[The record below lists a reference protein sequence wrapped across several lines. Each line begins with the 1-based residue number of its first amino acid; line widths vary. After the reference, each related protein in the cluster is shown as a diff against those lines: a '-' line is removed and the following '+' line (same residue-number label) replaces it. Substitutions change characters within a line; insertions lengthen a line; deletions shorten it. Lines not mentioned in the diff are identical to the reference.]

1 MGRLCYQ
8 ALSRTNR
15 LDLWNAMKTAFLF
28 PGQGAQ
34 KVGMALDLYE
44 AFPAARSVFDQ
55 AEEVSGLALKRLCF
69 KGPEEELN
77 RTDVAQP
84 AIFAVSAAILAV
96 MRDVLGPARQSA
108 LAPAYTAG
116 LSLGEYTA
124 FYAVGGMDLV
134 TAVKLVTRRGQAM
147 QAAAEARP
155 SGMVG
160 IIGLDETAASELC
173 RAAGEG
179 QMLTCANFNCPGQ
192 IVLSGAI
199 EACERA
205 AERAADFGASGAVP
219 LKVAG
224 AFHSEFMAPAADWL
238 AEAMADVAFAAPEV
252 PVVCNVDGAPTADP
266 DPIRQKLLSQLV
278 SPVRWQQSMEFL
290 LDEGVE
296 KFYEIGPGR
305 VLAGLMRRI
314 RRRVDFTSVN
324 SKEAVEKL
332 ARAQ

>member
-1 MGRLCYQ
+1 
-8 ALSRTNR
+8 
-15 LDLWNAMKTAFLF
+15 MKTAFLF

-34 KVGMALDLYE
+34 KVGMGLDFHE
-44 AFPAARSVFDQ
+44 AFPVAKSVFDQ
-55 AEEVSGLALKRLCF
+55 AEKACGLALKKLCF
-69 KGPEEELN
+69 EGPQEQLD

-84 AIFAVSAAILAV
+84 AIFSVSAATLAV
-96 MRDVLGPARQSA
+96 MRDVLSPARQSA
-108 LAPAYTAG
+108 IEPAYTAG

-124 FYAVGGMDLV
+124 FYAAGGMDLA
-134 TAVKLVTRRGQAM
+134 TAVRLVTRRGQAM

-155 SGMVG
+155 SGMVS
-160 IIGLDETAASELC
+160 IIGLDETAAGELC
-173 RAAGEG
+173 RAAAEG
-179 QMLTCANFNCPGQ
+179 QVLACANFNCPGQ

-224 AFHSEFMAPAADWL
+224 AFHSEFMAPAADRL
-238 AEAMADVAFAAPEV
+238 AEAMVDVAFAAPGV

-266 DPIRQKLLSQLV
+266 GRIRQKLLSQLV

-314 RRRVDFTSVN
+314 RRQAGFTSVN